1 MSQEIC
7 PEGDWWKV
15 IFLVP
20 GLSGKSNG
28 VIFDNRNHLNFFFN
42 IENTIVIKAFSSTSV
57 LQNME
62 KSYTTPVSA
71 MLLHFGHF
79 LGQDMTMTSERG
91 LY

>member
-1 MSQEIC
+1 MR
-7 PEGDWWKV
+7 V
-15 IFLVP
+15 M
-20 GLSGKSNG
+20 
-28 VIFDNRNHLNFFFN
+28 FDNRNHLNFFFD
-42 IENTIVIKAFSSTSV
+42 IEYTIVIKAFSSTSV